1 MRFPNKTALLLTAVY
16 CTIIPKMNYAQAL
29 RFADEIITV
38 RVSENRAI
46 VTGQYL
52 FQNPSQQPLA
62 TRLYYPFPLTKD
74 LLYPDS
80 IAVDNMHSEAP
91 LRFSEGPAGIYFP
104 VRIPPEDSIWY
115 QVVYAQHL
123 TGNSFTYILTTTH
136 AWNRPLRSADY
147 IIKMPKKLHLTS
159 ISIPVDSTA
168 HKPKYQEYHIHRDNF
183 MPDTD
188 LIIQWEKE

>member
-1 MRFPNKTALLLTAVY
+1 MD
-16 CTIIPKMNYAQAL
+16 YAQAL

-38 RVSENRAI
+38 RISENRAR

-52 FQNPSQQPLA
+52 FQNPGQKPLA
-62 TRLYYPFPLTKD
+62 TRLYYPFPITKD

-80 IAVDNMHSEAP
+80 IVVNNMRSEEQ
-91 LRFSEGPAGIYFP
+91 LRFSEGPEGIYFP
-104 VRIPPEDSIWY
+104 VRIPPKDSIWY

-123 TGNSFTYILTTTH
+123 TSNSFTYILTTTH

-147 IIKMPKKLHLTS
+147 IIKMPEKLHLNS
-159 ISIPVDSTA
+159 ISIPVDSIA
-168 HKPKYQEYHIHRDNF
+168 QKLKYQEYYIHRDIF

-188 LIIQWEKE
+188 LVIQWGKQ